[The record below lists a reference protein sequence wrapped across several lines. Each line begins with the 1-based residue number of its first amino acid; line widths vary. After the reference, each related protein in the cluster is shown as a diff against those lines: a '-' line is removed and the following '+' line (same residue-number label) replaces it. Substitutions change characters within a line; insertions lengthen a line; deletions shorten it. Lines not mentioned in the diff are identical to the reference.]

1 MTDQAGRP
9 YHRPMTPGDRFF
21 EAIEA
26 GADPAAVA
34 EAADRA
40 AAIIVRGA
48 RDADQEVVGERL
60 LHLAETEGIETI
72 AEVWSGAPADSLAG
86 CLWRLYLLRQWV
98 YADPVGVAHQFEAGR
113 AHAPVAGAVAGVAD
127 PPGPD
132 ELKTMIDHVLRGI
145 AVSDFADVLFR
156 AAAFAHVVATGRAVL
171 DVPAAEASRMRTLAD
186 QLEAA
191 ARQELAQQLGL
202 NLWGRFPAFTADGL
216 NSGRVPGRG
225 SPGSQLQP
233 PRAALRRE
241 ALPVRHT
248 TSLLGCP

>member
-1 MTDQAGRP
+1 
-9 YHRPMTPGDRFF
+9 MTPGDRFF

-86 CLWRLYLLRQWV
+86 CLWRLYVLRSWV
-98 YADPVGVAHQFEAGR
+98 YADPVGVARQYEAGR
-113 AHAPVAGAVAGVAD
+113 RSAQVARVVAGVAD
-127 PPGPD
+127 PPGP
-132 ELKTMIDHVLRGI
+132 EQLKTMVDEVLRGI
-145 AVSDFADVLFR
+145 ATSDLADVLLR
-156 AAAFAHVVATGRAVL
+156 AAAFARVVATGRASLSDPTDAEVQRMLVL
-171 DVPAAEASRMRTLAD
+171 SE

-191 ARQELAQQLGL
+191 GHAELEQE
-202 NLWGRFPAFTADGL
+202 
-216 NSGRVPGRG
+216 
-225 SPGSQLQP
+225 
-233 PRAALRRE
+233 
-241 ALPVRHT
+241 
-248 TSLLGCP
+248 

>member
-1 MTDQAGRP
+1 
-9 YHRPMTPGDRFF
+9 MTPGDRFF

-48 RDADQEVVGERL
+48 HGADQEAVGERL

-72 AEVWSGAPADSLAG
+72 AELWSGAAADSLAG

-98 YADPVGVAHQFEAGR
+98 YADPGR
-113 AHAPVAGAVAGVAD
+113 RRAPVRGRPPARPGGGSGRRGGGPAGTRRAED
-127 PPGPD
+127 DDRP
-132 ELKTMIDHVLRGI
+132 
-145 AVSDFADVLFR
+145 R
-156 AAAFAHVVATGRAVL
+156 AARHRGVRLRRRAVPGRGVRPRRRDRSCRL
-171 DVPAAEASRMRTLAD
+171 STSPPPTPRGCARWPTSSSRPPVRSSPTSWGKRVRKLPGLTQEA
-186 QLEAA
+186 
-191 ARQELAQQLGL
+191 
-202 NLWGRFPAFTADGL
+202 L
-216 NSGRVPGRG
+216 NSWRVPGRG

-248 TSLLGCP
+248 TSLTGCLGCWPCPSCAA

>member
-113 AHAPVAGAVAGVAD
+113 AHAPVGGR
-127 PPGPD
+127 
-132 ELKTMIDHVLRGI
+132 RGRGRRP
-145 AVSDFADVLFR
+145 ARPRRAEDDDRPRAARHRVSDFADVLFR

-186 QLEAA
+186 QLESA
-191 ARQELAQQLGL
+191 ARQELAQQLG
-202 NLWGRFPAFTADGL
+202 
-216 NSGRVPGRG
+216 
-225 SPGSQLQP
+225 
-233 PRAALRRE
+233 
-241 ALPVRHT
+241 
-248 TSLLGCP
+248 

>member
-1 MTDQAGRP
+1 M
-9 YHRPMTPGDRFF
+9 PGAAHFDALPG
-21 EAIEA
+21 ED
-26 GADPAAVA
+26 DPALRSEV
-34 EAADRA
+34 ADRCA
-40 AAIIVRGA
+40 RLLVRGA
-48 RDADQEVVGERL
+48 HDTDDEQVVARVVTLGDSEGL
-60 LHLAETEGIETI
+60 DTLASLWAG
-72 AEVWSGAPADSLAG
+72 SPADSLAG

-191 ARQELAQQLGL
+191 ARQELAQQLG
-202 NLWGRFPAFTADGL
+202 
-216 NSGRVPGRG
+216 
-225 SPGSQLQP
+225 
-233 PRAALRRE
+233 
-241 ALPVRHT
+241 
-248 TSLLGCP
+248 